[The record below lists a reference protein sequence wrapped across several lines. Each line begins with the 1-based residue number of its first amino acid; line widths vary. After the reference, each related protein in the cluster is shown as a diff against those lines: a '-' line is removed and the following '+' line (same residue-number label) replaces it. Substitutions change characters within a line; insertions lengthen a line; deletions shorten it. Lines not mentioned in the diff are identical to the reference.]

1 MEIAFRFNAAENC
14 CYVNVSGQ
22 VYPADVQACFDTAYA
37 DEQYRSTARAL
48 WDFSTARLRLG
59 ADALAGSRQRADEH
73 PDVVRSRAAS
83 ESARNLADYAH
94 AGLPE
99 SLPGRVAIVAGSDLD
114 LGMMRVYL
122 GYAAF
127 EDMEIQVFKGTETAR
142 NWLFAGS

>member
-1 MEIAFRFNAAENC
+1 MEIEFRFNAAEDC
-14 CYVNVSGQ
+14 CYVSVTGK

-37 DEQYRSTARAL
+37 DEQYRGTARAL
-48 WDFSTARLRLG
+48 WDFSAAQLRLS
-59 ADALAGSRQRADEH
+59 ADAVAGSRQRVDEH

-127 EDMEIQVFKGTETAR
+127 ESMDIQAFKGPDTAR
-142 NWLFAGS
+142 DWLFAAG